1 MSAQQRKAKKT
12 PKKAL
17 ATNYALEWR
26 ILWNHYSVYAW
37 GTLLHLQQCLQL
49 ANVRQEHKVFF
60 HAFQL

>member
-26 ILWNHYSVYAW
+26 ILWNHKFVYAW
-37 GTLLHLQQCLQL
+37 V
-49 ANVRQEHKVFF
+49 NSV
-60 HAFQL
+60 AFAIMLTIG